1 MSYIP
6 KRTELGLIQPLTI
19 VPRNALL
26 ERNLENRFFEAALS
40 LTGEWERLLPVQ
52 INLWPDFQR
61 IPRRAP

>member
-26 ERNLENRFFEAALS
+26 ERNLERDSEAALS